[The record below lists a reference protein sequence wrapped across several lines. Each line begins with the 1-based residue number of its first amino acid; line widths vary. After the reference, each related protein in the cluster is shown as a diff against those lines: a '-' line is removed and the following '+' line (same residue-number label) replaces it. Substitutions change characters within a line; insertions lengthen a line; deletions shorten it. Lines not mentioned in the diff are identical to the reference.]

1 MENVSSRCGKSD
13 NAPRLRFPEFRGE
26 WVEKKIKE
34 FANCYAGATPS
45 TKERKYWENGTIPWL
60 SSGEVNKKHISFT
73 DNFITKIGYDSCS
86 TKMIP
91 ANTVVMAL
99 AGQGKT
105 RGTVAITEIELCTN
119 QSLASIVTNETVD
132 DKFLLYYLET
142 QYSNLRA
149 ISSGDGT
156 RGGLNLNIINEYS
169 VFLASLPEQKKI
181 AAFFTLLDRRIQ
193 KQRQLVERLKTYKRG
208 VSEAIFERRLN
219 FSSLLAT
226 EWKKYK
232 LGQIGEFYNGLSG
245 KSREDFGNGN
255 CKFITYMN
263 VYKNIIADESL
274 CESVK
279 IRKEEEQNSV
289 KYGDVLF
296 TQSSETLEEVGYTS
310 VWTHSSQPYL
320 NSFCFGYRFYDSVMT
335 NPIFIAHYMRSNY
348 IRKAIMKEGQGAT
361 RVNLSAERLKNLNIF
376 LPDINGQNKIA
387 EFLSRLEN
395 RIHKEESVLE
405 KMSTEKSSFLQKM
418 FI

>member
-1 MENVSSRCGKSD
+1 M
-13 NAPRLRFPEFRGE
+13 
-26 WVEKKIKE
+26 EKKLGEISERVTRKNKNNETDLPLTISSKDGLVDQITYFNKTVASKDMSGYYLLKNGE
-34 FANCYAGATPS
+34 FAY
-45 TKERKYWENGTIPWL
+45 
-60 SSGEVNKKHISFT
+60 NKSYSV
-73 DNFITKIGYDSCS
+73 GYDFGSVKRLDKYPMGALS
-86 TKMIP
+86 TLYICFSIKNFDSDFIK
-91 ANTVVMAL
+91 VYFDSL
-99 AGQGKT
+99 KWY
-105 RGTVAITEIELCTN
+105 REI
-119 QSLASIVTNETVD
+119 
-132 DKFLLYYLET
+132 YLIAAEGAR
-142 QYSNLRA
+142 NH
-149 ISSGDGT
+149 
-156 RGGLNLNIINEYS
+156 GLLNISTED
-169 VFLASLPEQKKI
+169 FFETKHKLPVDISEQKKI

-193 KQRQLVERLKTYKRG
+193 KQRQLVECLKTYKRG
-208 VSEAIFERRLN
+208 GSEAIFEKRLD
-219 FSSLLAT
+219 FSSLAPT

-245 KSREDFGNGN
+245 KCREDFENGN

-279 IRKEEEQNSV
+279 IRKEEKQNSV

-310 VWTHSSQPYL
+310 VWTYSLQPYL

-376 LPDINGQNKIA
+376 LPDINEQNRIA
-387 EFLSRLEN
+387 EFLSGLEN

-405 KMSTEKSSFLQKM
+405 NMNTEKSSLLQKM
-418 FI
+418 FV

>member
-26 WVEKKIKE
+26 WVEKKLGEIAERVTRKNKNNETPLPLTISSKDGLVDQVTYFNKTVASKDMSGYYLLKNGE
-34 FANCYAGATPS
+34 FAY
-45 TKERKYWENGTIPWL
+45 
-60 SSGEVNKKHISFT
+60 NKSYSV
-73 DNFITKIGYDSCS
+73 GYDFGSIKRLDKYPMGALS
-86 TKMIP
+86 TLYICFSIKNFDSDFMK
-91 ANTVVMAL
+91 VYFDSL
-99 AGQGKT
+99 KWY
-105 RGTVAITEIELCTN
+105 REI
-119 QSLASIVTNETVD
+119 
-132 DKFLLYYLET
+132 YLIAAEGAR
-142 QYSNLRA
+142 NH
-149 ISSGDGT
+149 
-156 RGGLNLNIINEYS
+156 GLLNISTED
-169 VFLASLPEQKKI
+169 FFETKHKLPLGLPEQKKI

-193 KQRQLVERLKTYKRG
+193 KQRQLVEFLKTYKRG

-255 CKFITYMN
+255 CKFINYMN

-405 KMSTEKSSFLQKM
+405 KMSTEKSSLLQKM

>member
-1 MENVSSRCGKSD
+1 MEKKLGEIIIEVKRKAEENSKAPVMMISATEGFINQSERYSSNNAGKSLKKYTLLKKGELAYNHGYSKTRNFGSCFTLEIEQARIPFVYHSFSLKGEND
-13 NAPRLRFPEFRGE
+13 SVFWGKYLNSGLFDGKLRRL
-26 WVEKKIKE
+26 V
-34 FANCYAGATPS
+34 AS
-45 TKERKYWENGTIPWL
+45 TARMDGLLN
-60 SSGEVNKKHISFT
+60 ISFE
-73 DNFITKIGYDSCS
+73 NYSS
-86 TKMIP
+86 MPVNIP
-91 ANTVVMAL
+91 
-99 AGQGKT
+99 
-105 RGTVAITEIELCTN
+105 
-119 QSLASIVTNETVD
+119 
-132 DKFLLYYLET
+132 
-142 QYSNLRA
+142 
-149 ISSGDGT
+149 
-156 RGGLNLNIINEYS
+156 
-169 VFLASLPEQKKI
+169 SLPEQKKI

-193 KQRQLVERLKTYKRG
+193 KQRQLVEFLKTYKRG

-376 LPDINGQNKIA
+376 LPDIKGQNKIA
-387 EFLSRLEN
+387 EFLSGLED

-405 KMSTEKSSFLQKM
+405 NMTMEKSSLLQKM
-418 FI
+418 FF

>member
-1 MENVSSRCGKSD
+1 
-13 NAPRLRFPEFRGE
+13 
-26 WVEKKIKE
+26 
-34 FANCYAGATPS
+34 
-45 TKERKYWENGTIPWL
+45 
-60 SSGEVNKKHISFT
+60 
-73 DNFITKIGYDSCS
+73 
-86 TKMIP
+86 MIP

-193 KQRQLVERLKTYKRG
+193 KQRQLVECLKTYKRG

-232 LGQIGEFYNGLSG
+232 LGQIGEFYYGLSG

-376 LPDINGQNKIA
+376 LPDIKGQNKIA
-387 EFLSRLEN
+387 EFLSGLED

-405 KMSTEKSSFLQKM
+405 NMTMEKSSLLQKM
-418 FI
+418 FF

>member
-1 MENVSSRCGKSD
+1 
-13 NAPRLRFPEFRGE
+13 
-26 WVEKKIKE
+26 
-34 FANCYAGATPS
+34 
-45 TKERKYWENGTIPWL
+45 
-60 SSGEVNKKHISFT
+60 
-73 DNFITKIGYDSCS
+73 
-86 TKMIP
+86 MIP

-348 IRKAIMKEGQGAT
+348 IRKAIMKEGQGVT

-405 KMSTEKSSFLQKM
+405 KMSTEKSSLLQKM
-418 FI
+418 FF

>member
-1 MENVSSRCGKSD
+1 M
-13 NAPRLRFPEFRGE
+13 
-26 WVEKKIKE
+26 EKKLGEIAERVTRKNKNNETPLPLTISSKDGLVDQVTYFNKTVASKDMSGYYLLKNGE
-34 FANCYAGATPS
+34 FAY
-45 TKERKYWENGTIPWL
+45 
-60 SSGEVNKKHISFT
+60 NKSYSV
-73 DNFITKIGYDSCS
+73 GYDFGSIKRLDKYPMGALS
-86 TKMIP
+86 TLYICFSIKNFDSDFMK
-91 ANTVVMAL
+91 VYFDSL
-99 AGQGKT
+99 KWY
-105 RGTVAITEIELCTN
+105 REI
-119 QSLASIVTNETVD
+119 
-132 DKFLLYYLET
+132 YLIAAEGAR
-142 QYSNLRA
+142 NH
-149 ISSGDGT
+149 
-156 RGGLNLNIINEYS
+156 GLLNISTED
-169 VFLASLPEQKKI
+169 FFETKHKLPLGLPEQKKI

-193 KQRQLVERLKTYKRG
+193 KQRQLVEFLKTYKRG

-376 LPDINGQNKIA
+376 LPDIKGQNKIA
-387 EFLSRLEN
+387 EFLSGLED

-405 KMSTEKSSFLQKM
+405 NMTMEKSSLLQKM

>member
-13 NAPRLRFPEFRGE
+13 NAPRLRFPEFSGE
-26 WVEKKIKE
+26 WVEKKLGEIAERVTRKNKNNETPLPLTISSKDGLVDQITYFNKTVASKDMSGYHLLKNGE
-34 FANCYAGATPS
+34 FAY
-45 TKERKYWENGTIPWL
+45 
-60 SSGEVNKKHISFT
+60 NKSYSV
-73 DNFITKIGYDSCS
+73 GYDFGSIKRLDKYPMGALS
-86 TKMIP
+86 TLYICFSIKNFDSDFMK
-91 ANTVVMAL
+91 VYFDSL
-99 AGQGKT
+99 KWY
-105 RGTVAITEIELCTN
+105 REI
-119 QSLASIVTNETVD
+119 
-132 DKFLLYYLET
+132 YLIAAEGAR
-142 QYSNLRA
+142 NH
-149 ISSGDGT
+149 
-156 RGGLNLNIINEYS
+156 GLLNISTEDFFETKHKLP
-169 VFLASLPEQKKI
+169 VGLPEQKKI
-181 AAFFTLLDRRIQ
+181 ASFFTLLDRRIQ
-193 KQRQLVERLKTYKRG
+193 KQRQLVEFLKTYKRG

-296 TQSSETLEEVGYTS
+296 TQSSETLEELGYTS

-405 KMSTEKSSFLQKM
+405 KMSTEKSSLLQKM
-418 FI
+418 FF

>member
-1 MENVSSRCGKSD
+1 
-13 NAPRLRFPEFRGE
+13 
-26 WVEKKIKE
+26 
-34 FANCYAGATPS
+34 
-45 TKERKYWENGTIPWL
+45 
-60 SSGEVNKKHISFT
+60 
-73 DNFITKIGYDSCS
+73 
-86 TKMIP
+86 MIP

-193 KQRQLVERLKTYKRG
+193 KQRQLVEFLKTYKRG

-279 IRKEEEQNSV
+279 IKKEEKQNPV
-289 KYGDVLF
+289 KYSDVLF

-376 LPDINGQNKIA
+376 LPDIKGQNKIA

-405 KMSTEKSSFLQKM
+405 KMSTEKSSLLQKM
-418 FI
+418 FF

>member
-13 NAPRLRFPEFRGE
+13 NAPRLRFPEFSGE

-193 KQRQLVERLKTYKRG
+193 KQRQLVEFLKTYKRG
-208 VSEAIFERRLN
+208 VIDKFFCNNSYDFELYRLEEIGKFIRGLSYKEDEQTYDNQKTLVLRSNNIRDNGFLNYKEGLQFVTKIPDCEQLLQKNDLVFCMANGSSKLVGKNAVYDGRYNGKITVGTFCCIYRSKFHILQYYFQSSLFQKTLGKIQQGGGGSIGNLKPSDLEPLIVKLPNKYTQEKIFNCLSFFDSYIKLHENKL
-219 FSSLLAT
+219 SSLL
-226 EWKKYK
+226 
-232 LGQIGEFYNGLSG
+232 
-245 KSREDFGNGN
+245 
-255 CKFITYMN
+255 
-263 VYKNIIADESL
+263 SL
-274 CESVK
+274 
-279 IRKEEEQNSV
+279 
-289 KYGDVLF
+289 
-296 TQSSETLEEVGYTS
+296 
-310 VWTHSSQPYL
+310 
-320 NSFCFGYRFYDSVMT
+320 
-335 NPIFIAHYMRSNY
+335 
-348 IRKAIMKEGQGAT
+348 
-361 RVNLSAERLKNLNIF
+361 
-376 LPDINGQNKIA
+376 
-387 EFLSRLEN
+387 
-395 RIHKEESVLE
+395 
-405 KMSTEKSSFLQKM
+405 KSSLLQKM

>member
-26 WVEKKIKE
+26 WIEKKLGEISERITRKNRNNETDLPLTISSKDGLVDQITYFNKTVASKDMSGYYLLKNGE
-34 FANCYAGATPS
+34 FAY
-45 TKERKYWENGTIPWL
+45 
-60 SSGEVNKKHISFT
+60 NKSYSV
-73 DNFITKIGYDSCS
+73 GYDFGSIKRLDKYPIGALS
-86 TKMIP
+86 TLYICFSIKNFDSDFMK
-91 ANTVVMAL
+91 VYFDSL
-99 AGQGKT
+99 KWY
-105 RGTVAITEIELCTN
+105 REI
-119 QSLASIVTNETVD
+119 
-132 DKFLLYYLET
+132 YLIAAEGAR
-142 QYSNLRA
+142 NH
-149 ISSGDGT
+149 
-156 RGGLNLNIINEYS
+156 GLLNISTEDFFETKHKLP
-169 VFLASLPEQKKI
+169 VGLPEQKKI

-193 KQRQLVERLKTYKRG
+193 KQRQLVEFLKTYKRG

-376 LPDINGQNKIA
+376 LPDIKGQNKIA
-387 EFLSRLEN
+387 EFLSGLED

-405 KMSTEKSSFLQKM
+405 NMTMEKSSLLQKM

>member
-13 NAPRLRFPEFRGE
+13 NAPRLRFPEFRGK
-26 WVEKKIKE
+26 WIEKKLGEIFKKNTEKNTELKITNVICNSAKNGLIPQREYFDKDIANSENINGYYIIQKYDFVYNPRKSTEAPYGPVSVYKYPDKGIVSPLYLCFRATEEINSDFYE
-34 FANCYAGATPS
+34 FYFKS
-45 TKERKYWENGTIPWL
+45 YSWHRYI
-60 SSGEVNKKHISFT
+60 
-73 DNFITKIGYDSCS
+73 
-86 TKMIP
+86 
-91 ANTVVMAL
+91 
-99 AGQGKT
+99 
-105 RGTVAITEIELCTN
+105 
-119 QSLASIVTNETVD
+119 
-132 DKFLLYYLET
+132 YL
-142 QYSNLRA
+142 
-149 ISSGDGT
+149 SGDNGA
-156 RGGLNLNIINEYS
+156 RHDRVSMRDDVFFAMPVNIP
-169 VFLASLPEQKKI
+169 SLPEQKKI

-193 KQRQLVERLKTYKRG
+193 KQRQLVECLKTYKRG

-376 LPDINGQNKIA
+376 LPDIKGQNKIA
-387 EFLSRLEN
+387 EFLSGLED

-405 KMSTEKSSFLQKM
+405 NMTMEKSSLLQKM
-418 FI
+418 FF